1 MRMMMTKIYSNDR
14 IMLDNHDEGPHVEP
28 YGTNAA
34 VKSDK
39 RAIAALYFVINQIDV
54 INSAVLR

>member
-1 MRMMMTKIYSNDR
+1 
-14 IMLDNHDEGPHVEP
+14 MLDNHDEGPHVEP

-54 INSAVLR
+54 INSAVLRWPGLWRKMVW